1 MAAKPENHI
10 AKRVLEFCRLRA
22 SRTTQRARAM
32 TIPSAVL
39 LSTLPAKISAKACQ

>member
-1 MAAKPENHI
+1 MAARPENHI
-10 AKRVLEFCRLRA
+10 AKRVLEFWRLRA
-22 SRTTQRARAM
+22 SNITQMNRAM